1 MQKLSRSNLKF
12 IRLIRH
18 LRDHAGLD
26 IAKQVRFVVLGS
38 CDCYCRIEMG
48 PKMMPIIKDLQN
60 VHQLALVMEKLGV

>member
-26 IAKQVRFVVLGS
+26 VHQAVKVSVKGS
-38 CDCYCRIEMG
+38 CDVYVRVDMG
-48 PKMMPIIKDLQN
+48 TMMPLVKDVNN
-60 VHQLALVMEKLGV
+60 VYQLSLVLEKLGM

>member
-12 IRLIRH
+12 VRLVRH

-38 CDCYCRIEMG
+38 CDCYVYVEMG
-48 PKMMPIIKDLQN
+48 PSFMPLGKDVNN

>member
-18 LRDHAGLD
+18 LRDQAGLD
-26 IAKQVRFVVLGS
+26 IGSQVSFAVLGS
-38 CDCYCRIEMG
+38 CDCYCRIEMC

-60 VHQLALVMEKLGV
+60 VHQLALVTEKLGL